1 MTQSLAGLDTLL
13 ELDGSVFEQ
22 DAGFWIKIEAKKV
35 EASPH
40 VPHGIKYS
48 LTLHD
53 RNGTRV
59 LGYDNAHAL
68 KPKWKFNHAG
78 RRLTFDHKHR
88 HRTDRG
94 VTYAFSTGYRL
105 LADFFDEVDVIL
117 RRERGS

>member
-1 MTQSLAGLDTLL
+1 MRDDLGLKTLL
-13 ELDGSVFEQ
+13 ELEGTIAEQGDGHWVAIVAWRVPVTPGTP
-22 DAGFWIKIEAKKV
+22 AGV
-35 EASPH
+35 R
-40 VPHGIKYS
+40 YS
-48 LTLHD
+48 LTPHGPDGSRL
-53 RNGTRV
+53 
-59 LGYDNAHAL
+59 LGCDNAHAL